1 MKKIISLQLLIVLT
15 LLCGCTEN
23 RENTDTRFMLDT
35 AVSLTADCD
44 DKTLEK
50 VFALCKDYENLFS
63 PSLEDSDV
71 YRLNS
76 HNTPVT
82 VSKET
87 VTVIRRA
94 IYYSELS
101 GGKFDIT
108 VYPVTCLWDFNNQ
121 VIPDK
126 KEIADA
132 IKNVDYQ
139 SINVGESTVD
149 LNGRQIDLGGIA
161 KGYIADRAVELF
173 IDENTPCGIVNL
185 GGNVKVFGEKQT
197 LIGIRKPFKEKEIA
211 ARIMLKN
218 KAIVTSGTYERYIE
232 ADGNFYHH
240 ILDTETG
247 YGVDTDLASASV
259 ICDSALDADALATI
273 CIIKGKAA
281 AKQLIEDIDGTE
293 AIFID
298 TNGNISYTSG
308 IKTENDYLILK

>member
-44 DKTLEK
+44 DETLEK
-50 VFALCKDYENLFS
+50 AFTLCREYENLFS
-63 PSLEDSDV
+63 PSLEGSDV

-87 VTVIRRA
+87 VTVIKRA

-101 GGKFDIT
+101 DGRFDIT

-132 IKNVDYQ
+132 LKNVDYQ
-139 SINVGESTVD
+139 SINVGKNTVD

-173 IDENTPCGIVNL
+173 IEENVPYGIVNL
-185 GGNVKVFGEKQT
+185 GGNVKVFGERQT
-197 LIGIRKPFKEKEIA
+197 VIGIRKPFKEKEIA
-211 ARIMLKN
+211 AQIKLKN

-232 ADGNFYHH
+232 TDGNFYHH

-247 YGVDTDLASASV
+247 YGVKTDLASASV

-281 AKQLIEDIDGTE
+281 AEQLIESIPDTE
-293 AIFID
+293 AVFID
-298 TNGNISYTSG
+298 TNGTVSYTSG
-308 IKTENDYLILK
+308 IKTEDDCLILK